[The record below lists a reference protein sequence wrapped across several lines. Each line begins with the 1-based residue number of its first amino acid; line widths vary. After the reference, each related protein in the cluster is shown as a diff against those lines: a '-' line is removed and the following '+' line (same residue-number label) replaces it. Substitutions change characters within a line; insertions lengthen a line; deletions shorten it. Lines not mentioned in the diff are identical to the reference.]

1 MNRSMVPGLQMNTS
15 IPLGIWQASVE
26 LPVGISLNVQRAE
39 LREEFRQTDSTAFA
53 DGSFTSSIMTGQQ
66 LRGSISGLVNSG
78 APGLGTLFNSVPIT
92 FTAAGGESITGT
104 FNIYGFQWSLAA
116 DELTAFTARV
126 VSTEPYTVTWGPAS

>member
-1 MNRSMVPGLQMNTS
+1 MNTS

-116 DELTAFTARV
+116 DELTAFTAWV
-126 VSTEPYTVTWGPAS
+126 VSTGPYTVTWGPAS

>member
-1 MNRSMVPGLQMNTS
+1 MNTS

-126 VSTEPYTVTWGPAS
+126 VSTGPYTVTWGPAS

>member
-66 LRGSISGLVNSG
+66 LRGSISGLVNSR

-116 DELTAFTARV
+116 DELTAFTAWV
-126 VSTEPYTVTWGPAS
+126 VSTGPYTVT

>member
-1 MNRSMVPGLQMNTS
+1 MNTS
-15 IPLGIWQASVE
+15 IPPGIWQASVE